1 MFYKVFKLTTGDTL
15 VGLTEDNCE
24 SFKGKEFV
32 EILNPV
38 KINVIKSP
46 YLHPRLGRVFMQTH
60 TLECLLNL
68 SSETSVRIPVSC
80 VLFAVD
86 ANDAVI
92 DNYEKFNDS
101 VGEDEEE
108 ELQEEKREELDDE
121 GFGFSDLIEMMDENK
136 ILH

>member
-1 MFYKVFKLTTGDTL
+1 
-15 VGLTEDNCE
+15 
-24 SFKGKEFV
+24 
-32 EILNPV
+32 
-38 KINVIKSP
+38 
-46 YLHPRLGRVFMQTH
+46 MQTH

-101 VGEDEEE
+101 VEEDEEE
-108 ELQEEKREELDDE
+108 ELQEEEKKEELDDE
-121 GFGFSDLIEMMDENK
+121 GFGFSDLIEMMDETK